1 MLFEKPRTQ
10 GDVVTVKLTSGEEII
25 AKFEEE
31 TSSGVKVSKPMVLSM
46 NQQGVGMIPYLFTV
60 NPNTSIVFGYNAVA
74 VVATTDEDFGKQ
86 YTQATT
92 GIKLV

>member
-1 MLFEKPRTQ
+1 MLFEKSRAQ
-10 GDVVTVKLTSGEEII
+10 GDVVTLKLTSGEEII
-25 AKFEEE
+25 ARFEEE

-60 NPNTSIVFGYNAVA
+60 NPNTPIVFGYNAVA
-74 VVATTDEDFGKQ
+74 VVANTDEDFGKQ

>member
-1 MLFEKPRTQ
+1 MLFEKLRTQ